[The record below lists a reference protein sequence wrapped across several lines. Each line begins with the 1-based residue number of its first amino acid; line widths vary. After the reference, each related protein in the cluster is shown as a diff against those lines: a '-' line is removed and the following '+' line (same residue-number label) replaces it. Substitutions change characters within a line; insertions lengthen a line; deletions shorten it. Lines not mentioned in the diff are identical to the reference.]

1 MARYCQQCIIMKEG
15 KIYAIGDPKEVIT
28 EDLLQEV
35 YEVSASVGLD
45 KDGELYVL
53 PKRYFDVYRL

>member
-1 MARYCQQCIIMKEG
+1 MKKGE
-15 KIYAIGDPKEVIT
+15 IYAVGDPKEVIT
-28 EDLLQEV
+28 EELLQEV

-53 PKRYFDVYRL
+53 PKKYSGEYHL